1 MPFIDVSVS
10 KKLTPDIE
18 TAIKA
23 ALGDAIALFPGKSE
37 AWLMCRISDGEH
49 MWFKGTNDGDSAFV
63 EVKLLGSVD
72 PAGAERF
79 TARMCE
85 ILEKEV
91 GIAPSRTYVRY
102 TGGGDWGW
110 NGGNF

>member
-1 MPFIDVSVS
+1 MPFIDVSLT
-10 KKLTPDIE
+10 KKLTAE
-18 TAIKA
+18 SENAIKS
-23 ALGDAIALFPGKSE
+23 ALGDAISLFPGKSE

-49 MWFKGTNDGDSAFV
+49 MWFKGSDEDCAFT

-72 PAGAERF
+72 PVGAERF

-85 ILEKEV
+85 ILEKEA
-91 GIAPSRTYVRY
+91 GISPSRVYVRY

-110 NGGNF
+110 NGSNF